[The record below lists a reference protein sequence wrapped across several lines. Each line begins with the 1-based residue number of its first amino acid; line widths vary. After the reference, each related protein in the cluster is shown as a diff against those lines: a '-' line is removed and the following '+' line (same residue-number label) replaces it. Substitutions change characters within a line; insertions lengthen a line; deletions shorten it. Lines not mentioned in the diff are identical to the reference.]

1 MTLQPRLNITYK
13 NERFGVF
20 YTEHNYEAKAYTQ
33 ADENQLLLQSA
44 SIQPELQEV
53 NKN

>member
-1 MTLQPRLNITYK
+1 MKYLEFFIQNIT
-13 NERFGVF
+13 
-20 YTEHNYEAKAYTQ
+20 NYEAKAYTQ